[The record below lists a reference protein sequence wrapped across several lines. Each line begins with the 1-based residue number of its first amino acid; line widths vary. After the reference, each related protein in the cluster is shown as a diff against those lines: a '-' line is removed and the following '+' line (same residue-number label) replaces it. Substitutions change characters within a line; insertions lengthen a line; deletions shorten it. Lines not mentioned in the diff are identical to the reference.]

1 MNLTQDQRDVL
12 TELIN
17 IGFSRTAAS
26 LSELTGHRVLVEV
39 PEVSMHPIQEL
50 SPALRRFIPGEMATV
65 HQVFTGTVSGDALLL
80 LNHEGAALLTDL
92 LTSQSP
98 RTGVARLDESAREVL
113 AEVGNILLNACLGT
127 FGNLL
132 EVQISFSVPRVELE
146 ALDSMMRSLV
156 IGRDELQYALVVRTR
171 FRLRDSAVQ
180 GYLVIVLGVSSMDR
194 LMQALERMSAG
205 ANAPGKGGA
214 K

>member
-1 MNLTQDQRDVL
+1 MDLTRDQRDAL

-17 IGFSRTAAS
+17 IGFSRTAVS
-26 LSELTGHRVLVEV
+26 LSELTGDRVLLEV

-50 SPALRRFIPGEMATV
+50 SAVLRSFMPGDMATV
-65 HQVFTGTVSGDALLL
+65 HQVFTGPVSGDALLL
-80 LNHEGAALLTDL
+80 LNHEGAAILTDL
-92 LTSQSP
+92 LTSQP
-98 RTGVARLDESAREVL
+98 VRAGHARLDESAREVL
-113 AEVGNILLNACLGT
+113 AEVGNILLNACLGM

-171 FRLRDSAVQ
+171 FRLRDGAVQ

-194 LMQALERMSAG
+194 LFQALERASEGVRPSDAH
-205 ANAPGKGGA
+205 NV
-214 K
+214 